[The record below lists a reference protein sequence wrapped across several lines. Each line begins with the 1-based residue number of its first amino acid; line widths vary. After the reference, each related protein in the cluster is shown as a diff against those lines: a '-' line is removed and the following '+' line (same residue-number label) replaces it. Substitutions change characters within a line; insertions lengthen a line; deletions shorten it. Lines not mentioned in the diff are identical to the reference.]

1 MNTNRDLNYRLYLQ
15 REEGFHR
22 ISFSSGDVKKV
33 RENIAGIK
41 QNFYQGL
48 GTLSKD
54 PVKNVRYHLI
64 VAVALISRVCV
75 ENGMSHD
82 LAYTLSDIYIQRADE
97 CERIDRM
104 IDMLGEMQLDYAE
117 RMREIKKEHVGSIHV
132 RKCMDYIYE
141 HLQEK
146 MTIEGAAA
154 YLQIHPTY
162 LSKLFSKE
170 VGMPFRQFII
180 HARVNAAKNMLA
192 YSDFS
197 YLEISLSLL
206 FLPKR
211 FHQYIS
217 PADRHDARQVPGSV
231 REQHCGTDLNTCD
244 PQTC

>member
-22 ISFSSGDVKKV
+22 ISFSSEFEKYKIISSGDVKKSP
-33 RENIAGIK
+33 REYRRDQTEFLPGSGHPFKRSGQECALSPYRCGGADLT
-41 QNFYQGL
+41 GL
-48 GTLSKD
+48 RGK
-54 PVKNVRYHLI
+54 RH
-64 VAVALISRVCV
+64 
-75 ENGMSHD
+75 EHD

-154 YLQIHPTY
+154 IYRSTPHIFP
-162 LSKLFSKE
+162 
-170 VGMPFRQFII
+170 
-180 HARVNAAKNMLA
+180 
-192 YSDFS
+192 S
-197 YLEISLSLL
+197 Y
-206 FLPKR
+206 FPKR
-211 FHQYIS
+211 WACPFGSSSSTPESMPQKTCWHIPIFPIWKSRCPWAFPPKALS
-217 PADRHDARQVPGSV
+217 PVHFAG
-231 REQHCGTDLNTCD
+231 
-244 PQTC
+244 